1 MERNYVVTSLEHL
14 RFLDPVARKTT
25 FSGKTGIA
33 VCYFPP
39 VCPSIYPF
47 GAESLHPFYM
57 FLTLATFPASLFTVV
72 AIRRTKKIPCAKI
85 FRPPVK
91 LCARTTFERNV
102 GRSWFCNFLSTT
114 EAKSSGKVSI
124 NSQSL
129 QKRCGRMFER
139 GTLVLSKFSL
149 ICRSGS

>member
-1 MERNYVVTSLEHL
+1 MKHNYVVTFLEHL

-25 FSGKTGIA
+25 FSRKTGIA
-33 VCYFPP
+33 ACYFPP

-57 FLTLATFPASLFTVV
+57 FLTLFSRPSASLFPVP
-72 AIRRTKKIPCAKI
+72 AIRRTKKIPRAKI

-102 GRSWFCNFLSTT
+102 GRSWFCNFYRPPR
-114 EAKSSGKVSI
+114 
-124 NSQSL
+124 QSL
-129 QKRCGRMFER
+129 PA
-139 GTLVLSKFSL
+139 KF
-149 ICRSGS
+149 R